1 VGYYCNECKKDI
13 TLGIFRYS
21 MDKFGRALCMEH
33 QEVERRTNEISH
45 QFERQD
51 DPILEQEFG
60 DHDPE
65 EIFDSDE
72 DGIESSSKRGS
83 RSRGKKIAG
92 KIGKGVVKGVKK
104 VAISS
109 KKSIQKR
116 RWKGKILRRMKMS
129 QLKQLCFEKKIS
141 IKRTAL
147 KEDKRSEELY
157 FTKVDCSKAELVSRL
172 KRKLSLDSIISFA
185 KRKHIDMREIII
197 DIDRKNADWER
208 KKLNEKIKK
217 NGSNFLLELAL
228 AIRKF
233 TPFQRYDKELYYRD
247 TLASWLKPK
256 YPDTKIE
263 IPRGSTRPDIVVRG
277 IAIEVKGPTSYRD
290 LESIADKC
298 LRYIQYYPNGL
309 ICVLF
314 NISVSKSRYDDWLK
328 GMEKIFPEVVVIK
341 N

>member
-1 VGYYCNECKKDI
+1 
-13 TLGIFRYS
+13 
-21 MDKFGRALCMEH
+21 
-33 QEVERRTNEISH
+33 
-45 QFERQD
+45 
-51 DPILEQEFG
+51 
-60 DHDPE
+60 
-65 EIFDSDE
+65 
-72 DGIESSSKRGS
+72 
-83 RSRGKKIAG
+83 
-92 KIGKGVVKGVKK
+92 
-104 VAISS
+104 
-109 KKSIQKR
+109 
-116 RWKGKILRRMKMS
+116 
-129 QLKQLCFEKKIS
+129 
-141 IKRTAL
+141 
-147 KEDKRSEELY
+147 
-157 FTKVDCSKAELVSRL
+157 
-172 KRKLSLDSIISFA
+172 
-185 KRKHIDMREIII
+185 MREIII

-263 IPRGSTRPDIVVRG
+263 VPRGSTRPDIVVRG

-314 NISVSKSRYDDWLK
+314 NIGVSKSRYDDWLK
-328 GMEKIFPEVVVIK
+328 GMKKIFPEVVVIK